1 MARNEIIIEGV
12 RHIFTTDGI
21 GFYPCRQCS
30 LHKVCGDSPTCQ
42 DIFGK
47 KGMFR
52 VYQKKSKQ

>member
-12 RHIFTTDGI
+12 RHIFVTNEV

-30 LHKVCGDSPTCQ
+30 LRKVCGDSPICQ

-47 KGMFR
+47 RGMFQL
-52 VYQKKSKQ
+52 YQKKIK